1 MGYPT
6 KWGFSVCYFS
16 TDFVR
21 ALKVGKNRGTPR
33 SGALGVLKGRSPSSQ
48 RRTSFVCEVKNS
60 RRINWD
66 I

>member
-21 ALKVGKNRGTPR
+21 ALKVGKNKKRGIPIKIRGEATH
-33 SGALGVLKGRSPSSQ
+33 
-48 RRTSFVCEVKNS
+48 
-60 RRINWD
+60 
-66 I
+66 